1 MEGPTGSWV
10 RKLMPSYSEGKQMM
24 ETGNTLTEEDWK
36 IEKNCVF
43 YENYSL
49 FFNQMS
55 LINKE
60 MRIPASIIFA

>member
-1 MEGPTGSWV
+1 
-10 RKLMPSYSEGKQMM
+10 MPSYSEGKQMM

-43 YENYSL
+43 YENYFS

-60 MRIPASIIFA
+60 MRIRAFISP

>member
-1 MEGPTGSWV
+1 
-10 RKLMPSYSEGKQMM
+10 MM

-43 YENYSL
+43 YENYSS

-60 MRIPASIIFA
+60 LRIIAFIKLGCC

>member
-1 MEGPTGSWV
+1 
-10 RKLMPSYSEGKQMM
+10 MM

-43 YENYSL
+43 YENYSS

-60 MRIPASIIFA
+60 MRISAFIRVKLGCCWLRNRSFLQPALFQ

>member
-1 MEGPTGSWV
+1 
-10 RKLMPSYSEGKQMM
+10 MM
-24 ETGNTLTEEDWK
+24 ETGNTLTEEDWN

-43 YENYSL
+43 YENYFS

-60 MRIPASIIFA
+60 MRIRAFIQP

>member
-1 MEGPTGSWV
+1 
-10 RKLMPSYSEGKQMM
+10 MM

-43 YENYSL
+43 YEDYSS

-60 MRIPASIIFA
+60 MRISAFIRVKLGCCWLRNWSFL